1 MLNFTPVSE
10 KTTTLA
16 ELTQGLT
23 PTDLCNLTNEMID
36 LMLKKIAGCTD
47 ADVVFQ
53 PSDPVANDTYAANDA
68 DVNLPWTLGHLIV
81 HVTASSEEGAALAAE
96 MARGVEPHGRS
107 RYETPWET
115 VTTIA
120 QCRQRLD
127 ESRRMRLAS
136 LEMWPQS
143 PHYEVTCEYPWLSGP
158 VDARARFA
166 LGLYHDD
173 SHLDQIDDVVHQAK
187 AARM

>member
-1 MLNFTPVSE
+1 MLDFTPVRE

-36 LMLKKIAGCTD
+36 LMLEKIVGCTD

-53 PSDPVANDTYAANDA
+53 PNDPVANDTYAANNA
-68 DVNLPWTLGHLIV
+68 EVNLPWTLGHLIV
-81 HVTASSEEGAALAAE
+81 HVTASSEEGAFLAAE

-115 VTTIA
+115 IKTMA
-120 QCRQRLD
+120 QCRQRLE

-136 LEMWPQS
+136 LETWPQS
-143 PHYEVTCEYPWLSGP
+143 PHYEIFSEYPWLAGK

-173 SHLDQIDDVVHQAK
+173 SHLDQIDDVVRQAK